1 MTREAK
7 TPVVEGPRP
16 ARPEELEA
24 VVALVN
30 DVFRHEGPPIIQ
42 QEFPQL
48 FSPENAHSLYIMLE
62 DGVPV
67 SHIGVYEQH
76 MHIGPVTL
84 PVGCIGA
91 VGTRSDRRGQGY
103 AGATLACAIHT
114 MRSHGVLLMPVSGRR
129 SLYTRAGCA
138 TVGRSYGEKR
148 TLEELGP
155 LACDRYRIVPWDDK
169 YLAALTALHQLEPV
183 RYHWPAEELGKLME
197 ENLATSSSA
206 FLALSGREPVAWV
219 LIRHFGPMAH
229 YGEGVGRLIDSVGV
243 REAVWSAVV
252 GGMKALELTQLQFAV
267 PFHDVTSLELLKARG
282 LTGEPGGIGGTYKVV
297 DLTGLVEALT
307 PYFHE
312 RLTLDE
318 QVDFSIESAG
328 VVEDA
333 QFISDRIRFAFQNEE
348 LVVADPLVATQVIFS
363 PMEVWVENVGP
374 VPRKLRRILARVFPV
389 PLPPYGINYI

>member
-1 MTREAK
+1 L
-7 TPVVEGPRP
+7 EG
-16 ARPEELEA
+16 

-30 DVFRHEGPPIIQ
+30 DVFRHQGPPIIQ

-129 SLYTRAGCA
+129 SLYSRAGCA
-138 TVGRSYGEKR
+138 TVGRSYGQKR
-148 TLEELGP
+148 TLEELAP
-155 LACDRYRIVPWDDK
+155 LARDRYRVVCWNER
-169 YLAALTALHQLEPV
+169 YLSALEALHQLEPV
-183 RYHWPAEELGKLME
+183 RYHWPAEELGMLME

-206 FLALSGREPVAWV
+206 FVALSGRELAAWV

-229 YGEGVGRLIDSVGV
+229 YSEGAGRLIDSVGV
-243 REAVWSAVV
+243 REAVWSAAV
-252 GGMKALELTQLQFAV
+252 GGMKALGLAQLQFAV
-267 PFHDVTSLELLKARG
+267 PFSDVTSLELLKAES
-282 LTGEPGGIGGTYKVV
+282 LAGEPGGIGGTYKVL

-318 QVDFSIESAG
+318 QVDFSIDSAG
-328 VVEDA
+328 VVEDE
-333 QFISDRIRFAFQNEE
+333 QFISDRIRFAFRSEE
-348 LVVADPLVATQVIFS
+348 FLAADPLVATQVIFS
-363 PMEVWVENVGP
+363 PMEDWKAKVAP
-374 VPRKLRRILARVFPV
+374 VPKKLARVLARVFPV

>member
-1 MTREAK
+1 MAK
-7 TPVVEGPRP
+7 ASRTPVVEGPRP

-30 DVFRHEGPPIIQ
+30 DVFRHDGPPIIQ

-48 FSPENAHSLYIMLE
+48 FSPENTHSLYIMLE

-114 MRSHGVLLMPVSGRR
+114 MHSHGVLLMPVSGGR
-129 SLYTRAGCA
+129 SLYSRAGCA
-138 TVGRSYGEKR
+138 GAGRSYGQKR
-148 TLEELGP
+148 TLEELAP
-155 LACDRYRIVPWDDK
+155 LASDRYRVVCWDAR
-169 YLAALTALHQLEPV
+169 YLPALRAFHQLEPV
-183 RYHWPAEELGKLME
+183 RYHWPADEIGLLME

-206 FLALSGREPVAWV
+206 FVALSGREPVAWV

-229 YGEGVGRLIDSVGV
+229 YGEGVGRLIDYTGV

-252 GGMKALELTQLQFAV
+252 GGMKALGLKQLQFAV
-267 PFHDVTSLELLKARG
+267 PFYDVASLELLKAHG
-282 LTGEPGGIGGTYKVV
+282 LTGEPGGIGGTYKIV

-318 QVDFSIESAG
+318 QVDFSIDSAG
-328 VVEDA
+328 VVEDQ
-333 QFISDRIRFAFQNEE
+333 QFISDRIRFTFRSEE
-348 LVVADPLVATQVIFS
+348 LVVADPLAATQVIFS
-363 PMEVWVENVGP
+363 PAEVWAEKVGA
-374 VPRKLRRILARVFPV
+374 VPKKLAKVLARVFPV